1 MQYVVYLLVI
11 VLLLAVVLYL
21 LRKGKSIDY
30 EAEIEKI
37 FPEVV
42 NQYEQTISANKKL
55 ESETDE
61 ETIERTR
68 LIVEYQEE
76 LEDMQR
82 IKVLM
87 QNLRS
92 SEKVM
97 YDGLVKNWY
106 TLLLSKYEL
115 EKGYEH
121 GRHSEKLFN
130 KYKTFLQ
137 GFRSEMKL

>member
-1 MQYVVYLLVI
+1 MIYFYLLI
-11 VLLLAVVLYL
+11 IAALLGIILLLLKKS
-21 LRKGKSIDY
+21 RKVDF
-30 EAEIEKI
+30 EAEVEKL

-42 NQYEQTISANKKL
+42 EQYEQTIASNQKIKSG
-55 ESETDE
+55 SEE

-76 LEDMQR
+76 LEDMQK

-87 QNLRS
+87 QNLKT
-92 SEKVM
+92 SETVM
-97 YDGLVKNWY
+97 YEGLIKNWY
-106 TLLLSKYEL
+106 VLLQSKYEL

-137 GFRSEMKL
+137 GFRSEMRL